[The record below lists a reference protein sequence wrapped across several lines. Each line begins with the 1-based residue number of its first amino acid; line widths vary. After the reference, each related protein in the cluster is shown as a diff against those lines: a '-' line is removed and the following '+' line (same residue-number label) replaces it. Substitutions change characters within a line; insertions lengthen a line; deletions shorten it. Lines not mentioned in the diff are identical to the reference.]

1 LGGVKGYSH
10 CFGYYKNFK
19 FATQA
24 VHNNYGDINE
34 TIYDYVVIEYI
45 EEGLNPICKKRWFY
59 KFDYENHKYEFIPE
73 PEAFKNICNIGLG

>member
-1 LGGVKGYSH
+1 MGGVKGYSH

-45 EEGLNPICKKRWFY
+45 EEGLNPICKK
-59 KFDYENHKYEFIPE
+59 NGFINLIM
-73 PEAFKNICNIGLG
+73 KIINMNLYQNRKHLKIYVILD